1 MINVKDLLETYRNT
15 VMAQDGL
22 RRLKAAVKFSDS
34 SGCNIIVALQILR
47 RELGAMS
54 PDAQR
59 YTDFTLAKVFFSN
72 ARNPLIK
79 LYAVNKF
86 LIRACNRARENP
98 QAERIFQLWLR
109 AWKNKIQKEL
119 KNEKY

>member
-1 MINVKDLLETYRNT
+1 MIDVKDLLKTYRNT
-15 VMAQDGL
+15 VMANDGI

-34 SGCNIIVALQILR
+34 SGCSIIMALQNLR

-72 ARNPLIK
+72 ERNLQIK

-86 LIRACNRARENP
+86 LIRACNRAKENP
-98 QAERIFQLWLR
+98 QAERTFQLWLR

-119 KNEKY
+119 RHEK

>member
-1 MINVKDLLETYRNT
+1 
-15 VMAQDGL
+15 MAHEGL
-22 RRLKAAVKFSDS
+22 RRLKAAVKFSDG
-34 SGCNIIVALQILR
+34 SGCSIIAALQSLR

-72 ARNPLIK
+72 QRRNLQIK

-86 LIRACNRARENP
+86 LIRACNRAKENP
-98 QAERIFQLWLR
+98 QAERTFQLWLR
-109 AWKNKIQKEL
+109 AWKNKFEKEL
-119 KNEKY
+119 RYEK